1 MGAHGDDGAPPTT
14 VSTHAATAVP
24 PPELGSA
31 HVKNLLGA
39 AALDFVLVIVFC
51 LIGRRSHDE
60 AASMSGVVR
69 TAWPFVGG
77 MALGWAVASR
87 GKGGLT
93 PEAVWPFGVIVWA
106 GTLVGGMILR
116 AVDDQGVAVS
126 FVIVAGSVLAVLLL
140 GWRLIFHAIRRR

>member
-1 MGAHGDDGAPPTT
+1 M
-14 VSTHAATAVP
+14 
-24 PPELGSA
+24 
-31 HVKNLLGA
+31 KKLLGA

-60 AASMSGVVR
+60 ADSMSGLVR

-93 PEAVWPFGVIVWA
+93 PEAVWPFGVIVWV

-116 AVDDQGVAVS
+116 VVDDQGIEVS
-126 FVIVAGSVLAVLLL
+126 FVVVAGAVLAVFLL
-140 GWRLIFHAIRRR
+140 GWRLIFRAIGRR

>member
-1 MGAHGDDGAPPTT
+1 M
-14 VSTHAATAVP
+14 
-24 PPELGSA
+24 
-31 HVKNLLGA
+31 KKLLGA
-39 AALDFVLVIVFC
+39 AALDLVLVIVFC

-60 AASMSGVVR
+60 IASMSGFVH

-93 PEAVWPFGVIVWA
+93 PEAVWPFGVIVWV

-116 AVDDQGVAVS
+116 LVDDQGVAVS
-126 FVIVAGSVLAVLLL
+126 FMIVAGTVLAVFLL
-140 GWRLIFHAIRRR
+140 GWRLIFHAIGPR